1 MTIPSISLTQTV
13 LLGLLSQS
21 LSGKEYTLPKETNW
35 TALFEESLAQAVA
48 PQVFSHI
55 PKDQCANEE
64 IYLRWK
70 SFTMRSI
77 QNNMQA
83 NAQHTMLHKLLD
95 GNNIPYCIVKGCA
108 ASKYYP
114 DPLLRTMGDVDFL
127 VPDSYWDAATK
138 LFLDNG
144 FKMYGEEHDFH
155 ISFSKGRAHLE
166 MHHEPFGLSDWGG
179 EELLKT
185 VDDIVTTRELTECA
199 TGTFYGPNVYYHGL
213 VILMHAYRHLIT
225 DGIGVRHLCDWEVF
239 ISKFSDEEFKSVF
252 EKGFRDLGVWKL
264 AQTFSLASHIYLGS
278 ERKGWMGDDVKSAES
293 LMLDILNSGNFGK
306 KGNERYAQNMAIFD
320 EEQEIMKSRKP
331 AMLIK
336 ALNSAAQKRYPVFAR
351 CALLKPF
358 GFIPIGIR
366 YIFRTLAGKRK
377 KVQTDKIMQLAKMR
391 SELYSNL
398 RTFEKDV

>member
-1 MTIPSISLTQTV
+1 MTVTAMSPTQTV
-13 LLGLLSQS
+13 LLGLISQS
-21 LSGKEYTLPKETNW
+21 LTGKDYALPEKINW

-55 PKDQCANEE
+55 QKAQCANEE

-77 QNNMQA
+77 QNNMQV

-114 DPLLRTMGDVDFL
+114 DPLLRAMGDVDFI
-127 VPDSYWDAATK
+127 VPESHWDAATK

-144 FKMYGEEHDFH
+144 FQMHGEDHDFH
-155 ISFSKGRAHLE
+155 LSFSKGRAHLE

-179 EELLKT
+179 EKLLST
-185 VDDIVTTRELTECA
+185 VDDIVATRELTECA
-199 TGTFYGPNVYYHGL
+199 TGTFYGPSVYYHGL

-225 DGIGVRHLCDWEVF
+225 DGIGVRHLCDWEVL
-239 ISKFSDEEFKSVF
+239 ISKYSDEEFKGVF
-252 EKGFRDLGVWKL
+252 EKGFRELGVWKL
-264 AQTFSLASHIYLGS
+264 AQTFSLACHIYFGTKR
-278 ERKGWMGDDVKSAES
+278 EAWMGDDTKSAES
-293 LMLDILNSGNFGK
+293 LMLDIINGGNFGK

-320 EEQEIMKSRKP
+320 EEQEIMKAGKFS
-331 AMLIK
+331 MLIK
-336 ALNSAAQKRYPVFAR
+336 ALNGAAQKRYPVFAR
-351 CALLKPF
+351 CTLLKPF

-366 YIFRTLAGKRK
+366 YIFRTLTGKRK
-377 KVQTDKIMQLAKMR
+377 KVSTDEVMQLAKMR
-391 SELYSNL
+391 SELYSDL
-398 RTFEKDV
+398 RTFEKDI